1 MASVKTKIFKNNR
14 SQAIRL
20 PKEVA
25 FPESVKDVEIIAI
38 GNKRV
43 IAPVSQSWDEWFNEP
58 GVSTDFMTVRIQPE
72 DQRRETL

>member
-1 MASVKTKIFKNNR
+1 MACVKTKIFKNNR

-43 IAPVSQSWDEWFNEP
+43 IAPVSQSWNEWFNEP
-58 GVSTDFMTVRIQPE
+58 GGSTDFMTVRLQPE
-72 DQRRETL
+72 DQRREIL

>member
-1 MASVKTKIFKNNR
+1 MASVKTRIFKSNM

-20 PKEVA
+20 PKQVA
-25 FPESVKDVEIIAI
+25 FPESVKDVEITAI
-38 GNKRV
+38 GNKRM
-43 IAPVSQSWDEWFNEP
+43 IMPASQSWDEWFNEP

>member
-1 MASVKTKIFKNNR
+1 MACVKTKIFKNNR

-25 FPESVKDVEIIAI
+25 FPESVKDVEITAI
-38 GNKRV
+38 GNKRG
-43 IAPVSQSWDEWFNEP
+43 IAPASQSWDEWFNEP

>member
-1 MASVKTKIFKNNR
+1 MACVITKIFKNNR

>member
-1 MASVKTKIFKNNR
+1 LACVKTKIFKNNR

>member
-1 MASVKTKIFKNNR
+1 MACVITKIFKNNR

-25 FPESVKDVEIIAI
+25 FPESVKDVEITAI

-43 IAPVSQSWDEWFNEP
+43 IAPASQSWDEWFNEP

>member
-1 MASVKTKIFKNNR
+1 MACVITKIFKNNR

-25 FPESVKDVEIIAI
+25 FPESVKDVEITAI

>member
-1 MASVKTKIFKNNR
+1 MACVKTKIFKNNR

-43 IAPVSQSWDEWFNEP
+43 IAPVSQSWEEWFNEP

>member
-1 MASVKTKIFKNNR
+1 MACVKTKIFKNNR

-43 IAPVSQSWDEWFNEP
+43 IAPVSQSWGEWFNEP

>member
-1 MASVKTKIFKNNR
+1 MACVKTKIFKNNR

-25 FPESVKDVEIIAI
+25 FPESVKDVEITAI

-43 IAPVSQSWDEWFNEP
+43 ITPASQSWDEWFNEP

>member
-43 IAPVSQSWDEWFNEP
+43 IAPVSKSWDEWFNEP

>member
-1 MASVKTKIFKNNR
+1 MACVKTKIFKNNR

-58 GVSTDFMTVRIQPE
+58 GVSLDFMTVRIQPE

>member
-20 PKEVA
+20 PKKVA
-25 FPESVKDVEIIAI
+25 FPEPVEDVEITAI
-38 GNKRV
+38 GNKRI
-43 IAPVSQSWDEWFNEP
+43 IAPASQSWDEWFNGP
-58 GVSTDFMTVRIQPE
+58 GVSTDFMTERMQPE

>member
-1 MASVKTKIFKNNR
+1 MACVKTKIFKNNR

-43 IAPVSQSWDEWFNEP
+43 IAPVSQSWDEWFNES

>member
-1 MASVKTKIFKNNR
+1 MACVITKIFKNNR

-25 FPESVKDVEIIAI
+25 FPESVKDVEITAI

-43 IAPVSQSWDEWFNEP
+43 IAPASQSWDEWFNEP

-72 DQRRETL
+72 DQHRETL

>member
-1 MASVKTKIFKNNR
+1 MACVKTKIFKNNR

-25 FPESVKDVEIIAI
+25 FPESVKDVEITAL
-38 GNKRV
+38 GNKRMIV
-43 IAPVSQSWDEWFNEP
+43 PASQSWDEWFNEP
-58 GVSTDFMTVRIQPE
+58 GVSFDFMTVRIQPE

>member
-1 MASVKTKIFKNNR
+1 MACVKTKIFKNNR

-25 FPESVKDVEIIAI
+25 FPESVKDVEITAI

-43 IAPVSQSWDEWFNEP
+43 ITPASQSWDEWFNEQ
-58 GVSTDFMTVRIQPE
+58 GVSTDFMTERIQPV

>member
-1 MASVKTKIFKNNR
+1 MACVKTKIFKNNR
-14 SQAIRL
+14 SQAIRS

-25 FPESVKDVEIIAI
+25 FPESVKDVEITAI

-43 IAPVSQSWDEWFNEP
+43 IVPASQSWDEWFNEP

>member
-1 MASVKTKIFKNNR
+1 MACVKTKIFKNNR

-43 IAPVSQSWDEWFNEP
+43 IAPVSQSWNEWFNEP

-72 DQRRETL
+72 DQRREIL